1 MNRQPPRFT
10 RTDTLL
16 PTTTLFRSKNVRR
29 PLVEPA
35 ERQKF
40 LDALFAQPF
49 DVERAAADEMAQPLE
64 FLRRANE
71 AAGAAHID
79 LALFGDRLAA
89 AHRAMIGKDIGIALF
104 VAGEVFADHRD
115 HVARALDDDA
125 GARPHAERPEER
137 RVGNEG
143 VRTDRYR
150 W

>member
-29 PLVEPA
+29 PLVEPD

-71 AAGAAHID
+71 AAGAAPLD
-79 LALFGDRLAA
+79 LALFGDPLAA
-89 AHRAMIGKDIGIALF
+89 APRPMIGKDIGRSEEHTSDLPVTHAHLVCRLSLANI
-104 VAGEVFADHRD
+104 HIT
-115 HVARALDDDA
+115 
-125 GARPHAERPEER
+125 PHLQTST
-137 RVGNEG
+137 NS
-143 VRTDRYR
+143 
-150 W
+150 